1 MDSMDVNLSKLPGD
15 SGGQRSLVCYSP
27 WDGKESDTTQQLKNN
42 NKSAYKGIF
51 LRVLQPS
58 GHKIAFQVSGEEF
71 WHTVNPEGSNEVKQ
85 KHRELLQDWKWLK
98 IEGMLEL
105 EAGNWSVNQ
114 VGEPWDS
121 WEPSALRL
129 SLLPE
134 YGVQAGPLIA
144 LHSRD
149 EGNSYITASLWGP
162 SRLTAG
168 NPWAQ
173 IKQSSMLAVIS
184 GSSDPRPKPLPWS
197 EPHPPT
203 WMPKGALNMSPKLNS
218 KASPLLPK
226 TARLPFLPSLWGLH
240 RAGYQVHG
248 SRAHNVNPF

>member
-1 MDSMDVNLSKLPGD
+1 MTQNRGDIGAWGRRLIRESSGRTLGTHENHLPWGCLFCLSVEYKQVP
-15 SGGQRSLVCYSP
+15 SSLC
-27 WDGKESDTTQQLKNN
+27 
-42 NKSAYKGIF
+42 
-51 LRVLQPS
+51 
-58 GHKIAFQVSGEEF
+58 
-71 WHTVNPEGSNEVKQ
+71 TV
-85 KHRELLQDWKWLK
+85 
-98 IEGMLEL
+98 GMK
-105 EAGNWSVNQ
+105 VT
-114 VGEPWDS
+114 DC
-121 WEPSALRL
+121 
-129 SLLPE
+129 
-134 YGVQAGPLIA
+134 
-144 LHSRD
+144 
-149 EGNSYITASLWGP
+149 YITASLWGP

-173 IKQSSMLAVIS
+173 IKQSSTLAVIF